1 MTAQPFTK
9 QQSQEDPI
17 IPVQDGGV
25 TLLCWQ
31 TFLAV
36 IAGLTLRLLFV
47 FRFPST
53 AGDSDT
59 YLELARNWADHHLY
73 GLWLSGHLVPAD
85 LRMPG
90 YPAFLAGVAMLL
102 GRSMTAISLSQAL
115 LDLATCFLTA
125 AMAVGLAPASA
136 RRRVWTAGL
145 WLAAT
150 CPFVANYS
158 SVVLTEVLVTFFTT
172 AALACFVLSLRQSPA
187 DFKLRLRS
195 GGLTPFA
202 YALLG
207 AFLTGIATLV
217 RPEMPLLLA
226 TAALMFAFRWRGA
239 VGIRRMVLIGVA
251 MAGIFLVPL
260 APWATRN
267 FITLRETQIL
277 APRYATMPGEYAPV
291 GYYAWTQTWLERYRD
306 TFYSVWAIGEDPM
319 NISDSPSTAFDSLEE
334 KARVAALFDQYN
346 RDPEM
351 EISPELDR
359 KFAQLARE
367 RTARQPLRTYLQ
379 VPIQRALTIWF
390 TPRTELLPID
400 GKLWPLRD
408 QWQDS
413 HADVLT
419 TAGFA
424 VLGYL
429 YIALALLGVGF
440 AWRAGRATGM
450 LNLLGRPHFWGIG
463 LLVAYLFVRT
473 VFLTTVEAPEP
484 RYVVSCY
491 PAVVALIA
499 LLFAGKRAIKQE

>member
-1 MTAQPFTK
+1 MTAPSFTK
-9 QQSQEDPI
+9 QQGQEDPI
-17 IPVQDGGV
+17 IPVQNGGV
-25 TLLCWQ
+25 TLLCWP

-36 IAGLTLRLLFV
+36 IAGLALRLLFV

-59 YLELARNWADHHLY
+59 YLELARNWADHHVY
-73 GLWLSGHLVPAD
+73 GLWLSGHLVPTD

-90 YPAFLAGVAMLL
+90 YPAFLVGVAMLV
-102 GRSMTAISLSQAL
+102 GRSLTAITLSQAL

-125 AMAVGLAPASA
+125 GLAVALAPASA

-172 AALACFVLSLRQSPA
+172 GALACFVLSLRPSPA
-187 DFKLRLRS
+187 AFKLGLRS

-207 AFLTGIATLV
+207 AFLTGLATLV
-217 RPEMPLLLA
+217 RPEMPLLVA
-226 TAALMFAFRWRGA
+226 TAALVLAFRWWGA
-239 VGIRRMVLIGVA
+239 LGIRRMAVTGAA

-267 FITLRETQIL
+267 FTTLHKAQIL

-306 TFYSVWAIGEDPM
+306 TFYSIWAIGEDPM
-319 NISDSPSTAFDSLEE
+319 NIGDSPSTAFDSPEE
-334 KARVAALFDQYN
+334 KTRVAVLFDQYN
-346 RDPEM
+346 RNPDM
-351 EISPELDR
+351 EITPELDR
-359 KFAQLARE
+359 EFAELARE
-367 RTARQPLRTYLQ
+367 RTARHPPRTYLQ
-379 VPIQRALTIWF
+379 VPFQRALTMWF

-400 GKLWPLRD
+400 GKLWPVRD

-429 YIALALLGVGF
+429 YVALALAGIGF
-440 AWRAGRATGM
+440 AWRAGRATGK
-450 LNLLGRPHFWGIG
+450 LNLQGQPNFWGIG
-463 LLVAYLFVRT
+463 LVVVYIFART

-491 PAVVALIA
+491 PAVLALIA
-499 LLFAGKRAIKQE
+499 LLFAGKVPSK

>member
-1 MTAQPFTK
+1 MTAKSLTK
-9 QQSQEDPI
+9 QQNQEDPI
-17 IPVQDGGV
+17 IPAKSGGV
-25 TLLCWQ
+25 ILHCVH

-36 IAGLTLRLLFV
+36 MAAAALRLLFV

-59 YLELARNWADHHLY
+59 YLELAHNWADHHIY
-73 GLWLSGHLVPAD
+73 GLWIGGHLVPTD

-90 YPAFLAGVAMLL
+90 YPAFLSGIAMLI

-125 AMAVGLAPASA
+125 AMAAALAPASA
-136 RRRVWTAGL
+136 RRRVWIAAL

-150 CPFVANYS
+150 CPFIANYS
-158 SVVLTEVLVTFFTT
+158 AVVLTEVLVTFFTA
-172 AALACFVLSLRQSPA
+172 AALACFVQSLRQPPA
-187 DFKLRLRS
+187 DFKLWGHP
-195 GGLTPFA
+195 GGPTPVA

-207 AFLTGIATLV
+207 AFVTGLATLV

-226 TAALMFAFRWRGA
+226 IAGFVLA
-239 VGIRRMVLIGVA
+239 VRFWKFMSFRRMVITGAA
-251 MAGIFLVPL
+251 MVGLFLVPL
-260 APWATRN
+260 APWAARN
-267 FITLRETQIL
+267 FVTLREVQLI

-291 GYYAWTQTWLERYRD
+291 GYYAWTRTWLERYRD
-306 TFYSVWAIGEDPM
+306 VFYSVWAIGEDPM
-319 NISDSPSTAFDSLEE
+319 NIADSPPVAFDSPDE
-334 KARVAALFDQYN
+334 KTRVAALFNQYN
-346 RDPEM
+346 HDPDM

-359 KFAQLARE
+359 EFAKLAVE
-367 RTARQPLRTYLQ
+367 RTARHPLRTYVE
-379 VPIQRALTIWF
+379 VPFQRALTIWF

-400 GKLWPLRD
+400 GKIWPLRE

-429 YIALALLGVGF
+429 YVALAVAGIGF
-440 AWRAGRATGM
+440 AWRVGQSTGK
-450 LNLLGRPHFWGIG
+450 LNLQGQPNYWGIV
-463 LLVAYLFVRT
+463 LLVAYIFART
-473 VFLTTVEAPEP
+473 LFLTTVEAPEP

-491 PAVVALIA
+491 PAIQALIA
-499 LLFAGKRAIKQE
+499 LLFAGKRLSKQK

>member
-1 MTAQPFTK
+1 MTAQPFIR
-9 QQSQEDPI
+9 QQRQEDPI
-17 IPVQDGGV
+17 IPVQDAGV
-25 TLLCWQ
+25 TLLCLQ

-36 IAGLTLRLLFV
+36 IAGLALRLLFV

-59 YLELARNWADHHLY
+59 YLELARNWANHHLY
-73 GLWLSGHLVPAD
+73 GLWLGGHLVPTD

-90 YPAFLAGVAMLL
+90 YPAFLAGVSMLL

-125 AMAVGLAPASA
+125 VMAAALAPASA

-172 AALACFVLSLRQSPA
+172 GALACFVLSLRQPPA
-187 DFKLRLRS
+187 DFKLWLRP

-207 AFLTGIATLV
+207 AFLTGLATLV

-226 TAALMFAFRWRGA
+226 TAALVFAFRWWRALGF
-239 VGIRRMVLIGVA
+239 RRMVMIGVA
-251 MAGIFLVPL
+251 MAGIFLAPI

-267 FITLRETQIL
+267 FLTLHEAQIL

-319 NISDSPSTAFDSLEE
+319 NIGDSPSTAFDSLEE
-334 KARVAALFDQYN
+334 KARVAALFAQYN
-346 RDPEM
+346 RDPGM
-351 EISPELDR
+351 EISPELD
-359 KFAQLARE
+359 KEFAELARE
-367 RTARQPLRTYLQ
+367 RTSRHPLRTYLQ
-379 VPIQRALTIWF
+379 VPFQRALTMWF

-429 YIALALLGVGF
+429 YVALALAGIGF
-440 AWRAGRATGM
+440 AWRAGRATGK
-450 LNLLGRPHFWGIG
+450 LNLQGQPNFWGIG
-463 LLVAYLFVRT
+463 LLAAYLFVRT

-491 PAVVALIA
+491 PAVLALIA
-499 LLFAGKRAIKQE
+499 LLFAGKRSSQQE